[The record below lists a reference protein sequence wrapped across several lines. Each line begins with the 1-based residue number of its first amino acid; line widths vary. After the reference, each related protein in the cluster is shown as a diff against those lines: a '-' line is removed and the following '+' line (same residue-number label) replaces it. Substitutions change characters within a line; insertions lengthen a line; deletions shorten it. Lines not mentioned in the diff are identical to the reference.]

1 MRSCRCFANSALS
14 TFGSIASNPASTS
27 IVSSASTVDDAADVI
42 LADAGIETAT
52 GALSERDDLMERIE
66 DLDRDL
72 YEHDDSGEAYVLGLV
87 LDSLWRT
94 TQYGANV
101 AEVALQQF
109 TRWDRTLIDPNVPT
123 RDPFHDVAATELQ

>member
-14 TFGSIASNPASTS
+14 AFGSISIASNPASTS

-72 YEHDDSGEAYVLGLV
+72 YEHDDPGEAYVLGLL
-87 LDSLWRT
+87 LDSLRRT
-94 TQYGANV
+94 AEYGANV
-101 AEVALQQF
+101 TSIAIQQVTREHDDRRQVA
-109 TRWDRTLIDPNVPT
+109 
-123 RDPFHDVAATELQ
+123 